1 MITLSIWVLNMKLFG
16 FADKA
21 GSLGVIISAMGCA
34 GCFPALGSLGA
45 AIGLGFLAGYEGLFL
60 NTLLSV
66 FASIAL
72 LANLIGWSQHKVHVR
87 GVISLMGPLA
97 VLLTLY
103 PLWQYSWSTYLFYAG
118 LVLMFATSILDL
130 VKPAKASQCQV

>member
-1 MITLSIWVLNMKLFG
+1 MKFFG

-34 GCFPALGSLGA
+34 ACFPALGSLAA
-45 AIGLGFLAGYEGLFL
+45 AIGLGFLAGYEGLFI
-60 NTLLSV
+60 NTLLPV
-66 FASIAL
+66 FALIAL
-72 LANLIGWSQHKVHVR
+72 LANLIGWFQHKVHAR
-87 GVISLMGPLA
+87 GIISLMGPLA

-103 PLWQYSWSTYLFYAG
+103 PLWQYSWSTHLFYAG

-130 VKPAKASQCQV
+130 VKPVKASQCQV